1 MSSAPSTAT
10 SRIMVAGLPPYASS
24 DRLRDMF
31 GAVGEITDAKVM
43 RTSSGKSRKFGFVGF
58 KSAAEAKAAVKRF
71 NKAYM
76 DTAKIKV
83 CVAKP
88 AGSKALPRA
97 WSKYSRGSS
106 KHRDAHP
113 EQYLAEGGEEEE
125 AEDGGAGGA
134 RGTKRKGAVE
144 VMSDQKRKKLADFF
158 EVMRGRDKSRVWEND
173 AVGASASS
181 VQGTATAA
189 ASSSAGAAA
198 AAAPVAP
205 QGASDLSY
213 LRSKVVLKTDDTEG
227 SASAAAGSLAAAAA
241 PAVAERLESGR
252 LFVRN
257 LAFTCTEADLDQ
269 CFRKFG
275 ALSEV
280 RIPVDKSRRPKGF
293 A

>member
-1 MSSAPSTAT
+1 
-10 SRIMVAGLPPYASS
+10 MVSGLPPYASS

-58 KSAAEAKAAVKRF
+58 KSAAEAKTAVKRF
-71 NKAYM
+71 NQAYM

-106 KHRDAHP
+106 KHRDANP
-113 EQYLAEGGEEEE
+113 EQYLTEGGEEEE
-125 AEDGGAGGA
+125 AAEDGGAGGA
-134 RGTKRKGAVE
+134 RGTKRKGTVE

-181 VQGTATAA
+181 VP
-189 ASSSAGAAA
+189 GAAA

-205 QGASDLSY
+205 QGASDLAY
-213 LRSKVVLKTDDTEG
+213 LRSKAVLETDGTES
-227 SASAAAGSLAAAAA
+227 SASAAAGSLAAAT
-241 PAVAERLESGR
+241 PAVADGAESGR